1 MVAASRPH
9 AGSSVSGPA
18 VSGGTS
24 PAANTGLLDAFRKH
38 DFNVAAFVRDATG
51 QGQERLRRL
60 TQQLEDCASSLDEE
74 LQREIVACHEDLL
87 QNASNVNDLD
97 QQLGDVQEVVEA
109 LKNSVARLRGDVLS
123 PFASVRRRTELLER
137 MQAVSVLIRKLLRFL
152 FDARKLRTQMDAP
165 TKDYSKAA
173 HTLHD
178 LESVLAEGTIDRV
191 EALRAELMWIRETGA
206 RVRRQAE
213 EDLRTGTRQG
223 NQVALSGALQIFFNL
238 QCLRP
243 QLLALLSEMLEDF
256 KSSQLVT
263 GPGFQQSLD
272 VNLQILVQHTQ
283 RIYVLG
289 ELIRSKTDPL
299 THRSYS
305 VALEDG
311 EGGIA
316 SLVGHFWAQATG
328 ILTAKFAKISQD
340 RAARRSLLAEFPK
353 VLNSLSDAAD
363 RLHPLG
369 RGRGHVLRVAE
380 REALCA
386 VVADLRGEF
395 LAESIRRV
403 TEPVEMMLPE
413 RLLSRGSNVGTGGQ
427 GVGAV
432 QVGADGGTDE
442 LPTTHDLRRYALL
455 LSAELERSEC
465 CPEQL
470 FKEVARNVRSS
481 VLLFATRLEQ
491 TVDMSC
497 VEIQC
502 FEDETLL
509 KLRSV
514 MPLPA
519 AGNVRNARLFGIAH
533 HALLA
538 LKEAIPAR
546 FQAVVI
552 TQQVQTTLQQTQTA
566 IVSPIFGALRRAVRA
581 SVVQLG
587 CGADRNADGSVAIA
601 VVGQACAHVSRYY
614 FALFGDGQLS
624 PYLKEFC
631 AVVIRSF
638 LSAAVLVKPCSE
650 STRRQLLQDMQSVEM
665 MLSAMDTD
673 FQTNVR
679 YESTVLG
686 EFRKLLFA
694 RSVETVHYEDLL
706 EVIPLHLLLTYLVQ
720 QLPVEVPS
728 LPQFCGVSPA
738 SYLSDTLLPLWGAQT
753 SAIDKFKASVA
764 DLSDRHGLDPT
775 ESPMV
780 AFIMAQSA

>member
-1 MVAASRPH
+1 MVARPIGSAGAGGGSTIAAS
-9 AGSSVSGPA
+9 
-18 VSGGTS
+18 
-24 PAANTGLLDAFRKH
+24 TGLLDAFRKH

-74 LQREIVACHEDLL
+74 LQREIVACHEELL
-87 QNASNVNDLD
+87 HSANSVNDLD
-97 QQLGDVQEVVEA
+97 GQLGDVQEVVEA
-109 LKNSVARLRGDVLS
+109 LKGSVARLRGDVLS
-123 PFASVRRRTELLER
+123 PFSSVRRRTELLER

-173 HTLHD
+173 HTLHE
-178 LESVLAEGTIDRV
+178 LESVLSEGSIDRV
-191 EALRAELMWIRETGA
+191 DALRSELAWIRETGA

-213 EDLRTGTRQG
+213 EDLRSGTRQG
-223 NQVALSGALQIFFNL
+223 NQVALSAALQIFFNL

-243 QLLALLSEMLEDF
+243 QLLRLLSEMLEEF
-256 KSSQLVT
+256 KNAQLVT

-272 VNLQILVQHTQ
+272 VNLQILVQQTQ
-283 RIYVLG
+283 RIYLLD

-305 VALEDG
+305 AALEDG

-328 ILTAKFAKISQD
+328 ALKGKFARISQD

-353 VLNSLSDAAD
+353 VLNSLSDATEK
-363 RLHPLG
+363 LHLLG
-369 RGRGHVLRVAE
+369 RGRGQLLRGAE

-403 TEPVEMMLPE
+403 TEPVEMMLPD
-413 RLLSRGSNVGTGGQ
+413 RLLAPARGPVGGMSTQGLSATG
-427 GVGAV
+427 
-432 QVGADGGTDE
+432 VGADGGVTDD
-442 LPTTHDLRRYALL
+442 LPTSHDLRRYAQL

-470 FKEVARNVRSS
+470 LKEAMRNVRSS

-491 TVDMSC
+491 IVDSSC
-497 VEIQC
+497 VEVRC
-502 FEDETLL
+502 FEDETQL
-509 KLRSV
+509 KLRPT

-519 AGNVRNARLFGIAH
+519 AGHARNARLFGIAH
-533 HALLA
+533 HTLIA
-538 LKEAIPAR
+538 LKEAVAAR
-546 FQAVVI
+546 FQTAVI
-552 TQQVQTTLQQTQTA
+552 TQQVLTTLQQTQAA
-566 IVSPIFGALRRAVRA
+566 IVAPMFAALRRVVRA
-581 SVVQLG
+581 GVAQLG
-587 CGADRNADGSVAIA
+587 SGAERNADGSLALA
-601 VVGQACAHVSRYY
+601 AVGQACAHVSRYY
-614 FALFGDGQLS
+614 FALFGAGQLL

-631 AVVIRSF
+631 AEVIRSF
-638 LSAAVLVKPCSE
+638 LSAAVLIKPCSE
-650 STRRQLLQDMQSVEM
+650 TTRRELLQDMQAVEM

-673 FQTNVR
+673 FQAHTP
-679 YESTVLG
+679 YEAGVLG

-694 RSVETVHYEDLL
+694 RSVETVNYEDLL
-706 EVIPLHLLLTYLVQ
+706 EAIPVHILLTYLVH
-720 QLPVEVPS
+720 QLPKEVPS
-728 LPQFCGVSPA
+728 LPNFCDVNSD
-738 SYLSDTLLPLWGAQT
+738 SYLTNTLLPLWDAQPA
-753 SAIDKFKASVA
+753 AIGKFKASVA
-764 DLSDRHGLDPT
+764 DLSDRYGLDPT

-780 AFIMAQSA
+780 AFVMAQSA